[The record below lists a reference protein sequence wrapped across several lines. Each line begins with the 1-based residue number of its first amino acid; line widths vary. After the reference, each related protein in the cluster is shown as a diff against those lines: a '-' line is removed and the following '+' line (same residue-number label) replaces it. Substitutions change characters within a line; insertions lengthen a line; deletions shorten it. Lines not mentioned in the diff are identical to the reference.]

1 KPVVALLAK
10 EWRAYRTIARR
21 SLRRVRGRAA
31 ATSSQSRGQVVL
43 VACVST
49 LFLHRLSIASRNRHA
64 LQPSRASEL
73 TNLHAR
79 RAPAHAP
86 REASSLSRRN
96 PVSPVRWT

>member
-1 KPVVALLAK
+1 LVAEAFWSRECSCRVGRQSQPVASPLVASGKPVVALLAK

-64 LQPSRASEL
+64 LQPSR
-73 TNLHAR
+73 
-79 RAPAHAP
+79 
-86 REASSLSRRN
+86 
-96 PVSPVRWT
+96 